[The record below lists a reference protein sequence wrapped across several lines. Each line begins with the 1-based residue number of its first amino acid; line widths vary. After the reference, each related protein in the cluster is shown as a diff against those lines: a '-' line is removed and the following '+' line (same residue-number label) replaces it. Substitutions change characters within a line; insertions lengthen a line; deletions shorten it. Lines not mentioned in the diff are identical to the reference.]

1 MVTEADIIAATHI
14 RLPTKFAYRNRDNAI
29 NASCIARRSELIA
42 ATIAAYRSRAPNFKR
57 LKAVTADGSTYAI
70 DVITNSFDFTD
81 LAPAG
86 VIRGTDCVVLEGV
99 LEVENARFREVEASL
114 DEGNRL
120 KTEAR
125 ASWRNGINYV
135 SQLEASEGH
144 AARPG
149 LRSPQI
155 GALHAIAAH
164 WSLSKDPAIVV
175 MPTGTGKTE
184 VMLAVTIES
193 RGDRILVIVPTDAL
207 RQQTAD
213 KFREYGLLRKLGI
226 IGDIQNPV
234 VGVITGKPTSAQF
247 DVIRTCN
254 IVVTTMASI
263 SLGDEHEQRAFAALF
278 SDVFFDEAHHAQATT
293 WNKFS
298 SYCEHAR
305 MLLFTATPFR
315 EDGKALKGKIIYN
328 YPLQLAQENEF
339 FKPIQFLQIF
349 EPDSSLSDIKIA
361 EKAVERLRADLA
373 SGLDHMLLARANTI
387 GQAQHLFADIYSA
400 AFPDLNPVLVHS
412 QTRGREQVLRNI
424 RRGQHRIVICVDMFG
439 EGFDL
444 PQLKI
449 AALHSVHKSL
459 GITLQFIGRFARAAE
474 NVGNASFVANT
485 AEDGVPEALESL
497 YQEDADWNNLL
508 SDLSYDAIDPQAR
521 LSELVENLQP
531 LKETTSE
538 LEISTLTMTPKLST
552 EVFRVPDFDH
562 TGYHKAFRPT
572 QVIHQ
577 PIFSHQDQM
586 LVFIVN
592 QKDRVDWTD
601 SRDIATDTW
610 DLFVIY
616 YDEERSL
623 LFINSS
629 RKAYALKLA
638 RSLST
643 DPQSVRN
650 EEVFR
655 AFSNLRRLTLH
666 SVGLTGLSR
675 NVRYQMFAGLDVRD
689 AIDPV
694 LQQDKMK
701 SNVMGVGYEDG
712 KRVSVGCSRKGKIWS
727 LQTDSLAGWRKW
739 CRDLSAKLSNENIE
753 PNDFLKYTL
762 IPELR
767 KNGELPDQQAMMVDW
782 PEQLFES
789 ASFNITVVNG
799 EDKYSFHE
807 CQLDLVEW
815 VPLGNAFTF
824 KLNAGGN
831 VECVFRMTLIAEEA
845 NQGLLYSITR
855 VEGPEISIEAF
866 NKVVPAIEFFT
877 ANPPL
882 VRLADG
888 SQLSGDIL
896 LKPREALAEVFDQDL
911 IGRLA
916 WGDTLLNQESRWNG
930 HEFRPRSIQQKFIQH
945 LEQGP
950 STFIIDDD
958 DAGES
963 ADIVAIEESEDTIT
977 VTLWHCKYSS
987 GATPGNRAK
996 DLYEVCGQA
1005 QKSVKWTWSFANL
1018 VAHLTER
1025 ETKHRS
1031 GRPSRFVRGTLDRLV
1046 VLRKVSRR
1054 KYVVFK
1060 VGIVQPGLSKV
1071 GIANEHLAILGA
1083 TSLFLRTV
1091 TNHPLMVIAN

>member
-1 MVTEADIIAATHI
+1 MVTEADIAATTHI
-14 RLPTKFAYRNRDNAI
+14 RLPIKFAYQNRDGAI
-29 NASCIARRSELIA
+29 DASCIARASEVCS
-42 ATIAAYRSRAPNFKR
+42 ATITPHRSRGPNFKR
-57 LKAVTADGSTYAI
+57 LKAVTADGSTYAV
-70 DVITNSFDFTD
+70 DVVINGFDFTD
-81 LAPAG
+81 LAPTG

-99 LEVENARFREVEASL
+99 LEVENARFREVESSI

-125 ASWRNGINYV
+125 ASWRNGINYI
-135 SQLEASEGH
+135 SQLEATEDQ

-149 LRSPQI
+149 LRPPQI

-184 VMLAVTIES
+184 VMLAVTVAS
-193 RGDRILVIVPTDAL
+193 GGDRILVIVPTDAL

-226 IGDIQNPV
+226 VAEIKNPV
-234 VGVITGKPTSAQF
+234 VGVLTGKPAAAQF

-263 SLGDEHEQRAFAALF
+263 SRGDDHDQKAFAALF
-278 SDVFFDEAHHAQATT
+278 SVVFLDEAHHAQATT
-293 WNKFS
+293 WNRFS
-298 SYCEHAR
+298 GFCSHVR

-315 EDGKALKGKIIYN
+315 EDGKALNGKIIYN

-339 FKPIQFLQIF
+339 FKPIQFLQVF
-349 EPDSSLSDIKIA
+349 EPDSSLSDIRIA
-361 EKAVERLRADLA
+361 EKAVEKLRADLA
-373 SGLDHMLLARANTI
+373 NGLDHMLLARANTI
-387 GQAQHLFADIYSA
+387 GQAQRLFADIYNA
-400 AFPDLNPVLVHS
+400 KFPDLNPVLVHS
-412 QTRGREQVLRNI
+412 QTRSREQVLRNI

-444 PQLKI
+444 PQLKV

-459 GITLQFIGRFARAAE
+459 GITLQFIGRFARAAA

-521 LSELVENLQP
+521 LSDLVENLQP
-531 LKETTSE
+531 LEEMTSE
-538 LEISTLTMTPKLST
+538 LEISTLTMKPKLST

-562 TGYHKAFRPT
+562 TGYRKAFRPT
-572 QVIHQ
+572 QFIHQ
-577 PIFSHQDQM
+577 PIFSQQDQM

-592 QKDRVDWTD
+592 QEDKVEWTD
-601 SRDIATDTW
+601 SRDIAIDTW

-629 RKAYALKLA
+629 RKYFASKLA
-638 RSLST
+638 QSLST
-643 DPQSVRN
+643 DPQPVRD
-650 EEVFR
+650 EDVFR

-712 KRVSVGCSRKGKIWS
+712 LRVSIGCSRKGKIWS
-727 LQTDSLAGWRKW
+727 LQTDSLAGWRDW
-739 CRDLSAKLSNENIE
+739 CRDLGVKLSNENIE
-753 PNDFLKYTL
+753 PNDFLKHTL

-767 KNGELPDQQAMMVDW
+767 KSGVLPDQQAMMVDW

-789 ASFNITVVNG
+789 ASFNITVVHG

-815 VPLGNAFTF
+815 VPAGHAFTF
-824 KLNAGGN
+824 KLNAGGD
-831 VECVFRMTLIAEEA
+831 VEGVFRMTLIAEGA
-845 NQGLLYSITR
+845 AQGLFYSITL

-866 NKVVPAIEFFT
+866 NKVQTAIDFFT
-877 ANPPL
+877 TNPPL
-882 VRLADG
+882 VRLSDG
-888 SQLSGDIL
+888 SQLSGEIL
-896 LKPREALAEVFDQDL
+896 LKPREELAEVFDHDL
-911 IGRLA
+911 IDQLA
-916 WGDTLLNQESRWNG
+916 WGETLLNQESRWNG
-930 HEFRPRSIQQKFIQH
+930 EEFLPRSIQQKFIEH

-987 GATPGNRAK
+987 GAAPGNRVK

-1005 QKSVKWTWSFANL
+1005 QKSVKWTWNFANL

-1025 ETKHRS
+1025 ETKHRR

-1046 VLRKVSRR
+1046 VLRKASRR
-1054 KYVVFK
+1054 KYVVFR

-1071 GIANEHLAILGA
+1071 GIGNEHLAILGA

-1091 TNHPLMVIAN
+1091 TNHPLRVISS

>member
-1 MVTEADIIAATHI
+1 
-14 RLPTKFAYRNRDNAI
+14 
-29 NASCIARRSELIA
+29 
-42 ATIAAYRSRAPNFKR
+42 
-57 LKAVTADGSTYAI
+57 
-70 DVITNSFDFTD
+70 
-81 LAPAG
+81 
-86 VIRGTDCVVLEGV
+86 
-99 LEVENARFREVEASL
+99 
-114 DEGNRL
+114 
-120 KTEAR
+120 
-125 ASWRNGINYV
+125 
-135 SQLEASEGH
+135 
-144 AARPG
+144 
-149 LRSPQI
+149 
-155 GALHAIAAH
+155 
-164 WSLSKDPAIVV
+164 
-175 MPTGTGKTE
+175 
-184 VMLAVTIES
+184 
-193 RGDRILVIVPTDAL
+193 
-207 RQQTAD
+207 
-213 KFREYGLLRKLGI
+213 
-226 IGDIQNPV
+226 
-234 VGVITGKPTSAQF
+234 
-247 DVIRTCN
+247 
-254 IVVTTMASI
+254 
-263 SLGDEHEQRAFAALF
+263 
-278 SDVFFDEAHHAQATT
+278 
-293 WNKFS
+293 
-298 SYCEHAR
+298 
-305 MLLFTATPFR
+305 
-315 EDGKALKGKIIYN
+315 
-328 YPLQLAQENEF
+328 
-339 FKPIQFLQIF
+339 
-349 EPDSSLSDIKIA
+349 
-361 EKAVERLRADLA
+361 
-373 SGLDHMLLARANTI
+373 
-387 GQAQHLFADIYSA
+387 
-400 AFPDLNPVLVHS
+400 
-412 QTRGREQVLRNI
+412 
-424 RRGQHRIVICVDMFG
+424 MFG

-444 PQLKI
+444 PQLKV

-459 GITLQFIGRFARAAE
+459 GITLQFIGRFARAAA

-508 SDLSYDAIDPQAR
+508 SDLSYDVIDPQAR
-521 LSELVENLQP
+521 LSELVENLRP
-531 LKETTSE
+531 LEEMSSE

-562 TGYHKAFRPT
+562 TGYRKAFRPT

-577 PIFSHQDQM
+577 PIFSDQDQM

-592 QKDRVDWTD
+592 QKDKVDWTD
-601 SRDIATDTW
+601 SRDIAIDTW
-610 DLFVIY
+610 DLFITY
-616 YDEERSL
+616 YDEERGL

-629 RKAYALKLA
+629 RKAFAAKLA
-638 RSLST
+638 RSLSS

-712 KRVSVGCSRKGKIWS
+712 KRTSVGCSRKGKIWS

-767 KNGELPDQQAMMVDW
+767 KTGVLPDQQAMMVDW

-789 ASFNITVVNG
+789 ASFNITVVHG

-815 VPLGNAFTF
+815 VAAGNAFTF
-824 KLNAGGN
+824 KLNAGEN
-831 VECVFRMTLIAEEA
+831 VECVFRLTLIAENA
-845 NQGLLYSITR
+845 TQGLFYSIAR
-855 VEGPEISIEAF
+855 VDGPEISIEAF
-866 NKVVPAIEFFT
+866 SKVEPAIEFFT

-882 VRLADG
+882 LRLSDG
-888 SQLSGDIL
+888 SQLSGEIL
-896 LKPREALAEVFDQDL
+896 LKPREALAEVYAQDL
-911 IGRLA
+911 IDQLA
-916 WGDTLLNQESRWNG
+916 WGETLLNQESRWNG
-930 HEFRPRSIQQKFIQH
+930 HEFRPRSIQQKFIEH

-950 STFIIDDD
+950 SAFIIDDD

-987 GATPGNRAK
+987 GAAPGNRAK

-1018 VAHLTER
+1018 VAHLTVR

-1046 VLRKVSRR
+1046 VLRKASRR
-1054 KYVVFK
+1054 KYVVFR

-1091 TNHPLMVIAN
+1091 TNHPLMVIAS